1 MVGVTRAY
9 IGYLYL
15 DDRYPYG
22 RHRLQYIQFHLT
34 WNGRGW
40 NVYYELRE
48 RASERENGRPNTK
61 EWIVTEQGRQAEYE
75 KTRLFGL
82 ASLSKDK
89 HGS

>member
-48 RASERENGRPNTK
+48 GASERVRERMGGLTRKNG
-61 EWIVTEQGRQAEYE
+61 
-75 KTRLFGL
+75 L
-82 ASLSKDK
+82 SLSRAGRLSMRKQDYLV
-89 HGS
+89 